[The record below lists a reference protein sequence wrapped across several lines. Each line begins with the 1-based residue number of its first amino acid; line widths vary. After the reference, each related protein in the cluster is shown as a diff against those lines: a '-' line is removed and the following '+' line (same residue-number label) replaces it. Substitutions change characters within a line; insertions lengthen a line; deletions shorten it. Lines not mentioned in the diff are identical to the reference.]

1 MWRLQGRVSSCYRVH
16 VGESD
21 VLDVVYSSEGVGES
35 LVLGCVCVLHGRRAI
50 VAVVI

>member
-35 LVLGCVCVLHGRRAI
+35 LVLGCVCVC
-50 VAVVI
+50 VCV